1 MSTEK
6 AESFDY
12 EKLGL
17 KSGLEIHQ
25 QLNTKKL
32 FCNCPSV
39 LMSSEPDFIVK
50 RKLHPVAGESGE
62 IDVAAE
68 YQSSLGKTFVY
79 QAYNDTNCSVEL
91 DESPPHEINQDALRI
106 AVQVALLLNCK
117 IQTVSQIMR
126 KMVVDGSNTSG
137 FQRTVFI
144 AHDGYVETQYGKV
157 GIQSI
162 CLEEDSARIISENE
176 KEAVYRLDRLGIP
189 LIEIATSPD
198 IKTPEQAKEVA
209 LYIGDILRSCDV
221 KRGLGTIRQDVN
233 MSIAKAGGKRIEI
246 KGVQEPALIVKTIN
260 SEIKRQLE
268 LVEKG
273 EKIVSHVRKALES
286 GETSFLRPMPGAA
299 RMYPET
305 DLPLLRISREFIDD
319 TKKTLPKL
327 PSELRQELE
336 KHGLHEELIKL
347 ILKDK
352 RIEEF
357 RELVQLRKNPELVAK
372 MLVLFPKE
380 LASKNNKSVEEIE
393 EVLNKDVLV
402 EIIEKVNKNKV
413 SESQVKE
420 VMSRIA
426 QGVSVSDSFKF
437 NEKDSNEIEEKI
449 IKMIKE
455 KPGLSANAYMGI
467 LMKEFAGKIQPGA
480 LMNLINKYSTS
491 AK

>member
-1 MSTEK
+1 MEEK
-6 AESFDY
+6 KELFDY
-12 EKLGL
+12 NKTGF
-17 KSGLEIHQ
+17 KCGLEIHQ

-32 FCNCPSV
+32 FCDCPSI
-39 LMSSEPDFIVK
+39 LMSSEPDFNIK

-68 YQSSLGKTFVY
+68 YQSSFGKTFVY
-79 QAYNDTNCSVEL
+79 QAYNDTTCSVEL
-91 DESPPHEINQDALRI
+91 DEVPPHEINQDALRI
-106 AVQVALLLNCK
+106 AVQIALLLNCK
-117 IQTVSQIMR
+117 IQPVSQIMR

-144 AHDGYVETQYGKV
+144 AHDGYVDTQYGRV

-176 KEAVYRLDRLGIP
+176 KEVFYRLDRLGIP

-198 IKTPEQAKEVA
+198 MKTPEQAKEVA
-209 LYIGDILRSCDV
+209 LYLGDILRSCDV

-246 KGVQEPALIVKTIN
+246 KGVQEPALIIKTLN
-260 SEIKRQLE
+260 SEVKRQLE
-268 LVEKG
+268 LVEKN
-273 EKIVSHVRKALES
+273 EKIVSHVRKALEN

-305 DLPLLRISREFIDD
+305 DLPLLRISREFIDE

-327 PSELRQELE
+327 SSELRQELE

-347 ILKDK
+347 ILKNK
-352 RIEEF
+352 RIEDF

-380 LASKNNKSVEEIE
+380 LASKNNKSLEEVEEI
-393 EVLNKDVLV
+393 LNKDILV
-402 EIIEKVNKNKV
+402 KIIENLNKNKI

-420 VMSRIA
+420 VMSRIVQCVPVQDA
-426 QGVSVSDSFKF
+426 FKF
-437 NEKDSNEIEEKI
+437 NEKDSNEIEERI
-449 IKMIKE
+449 IKILKE
-455 KPGLSANAYMGI
+455 KPGLSGNAYMGL
-467 LMKEFAGKIQPGA
+467 LMKEFAGKIQPGV
-480 LMNLINKYSTS
+480 LMGLINKYLIS
-491 AK
+491 